1 MRYPR
6 LSLLV
11 DAPGALGLASLEAVL
26 ESSGHILEVAGSA
39 GADGL
44 SSLRLL
50 GPVVCTGQYDMPNGQ
65 APSESRLSGRG
76 AFFGVSRT
84 LPGLSSRVA
93 ASSALMLLDVK
104 RATT

>member
-50 GPVVCTGQYDMPNGQ
+50 GPVVCTG
-65 APSESRLSGRG
+65 S
-76 AFFGVSRT
+76 V
-84 LPGLSSRVA
+84 
-93 ASSALMLLDVK
+93 
-104 RATT
+104 